1 MWGAMVWFMAEGAPV
16 QYLMMQPAAAAA
28 AAAAEAGGEADAG
41 G

>member
-1 MWGAMVWFMAEGAPV
+1 MVWFMAEGAPV